1 MVWNCV
7 PVQISQRSPS
17 ILTAQL
23 SGSIGACARYGN
35 SYSETSLVLAP
46 GSAVSTLPFS
56 MNTAPVVLAW
66 AWNSAICLAVS
77 MPPPSGGVHS
87 ILSASRPS
95 LAAQKCLATTATPV
109 PVGTT
114 FSTPGTLSA
123 ALGSNLASLAPN
135 AGGRATT
142 AVRRPGNWTSIP
154 NWALPVIFSGVSS
167 RRTLVP
173 ISFQSLGSLSWTVL
187 GGASFI
193 AASATLP
200 NDS

>member
-1 MVWNCV
+1 
-7 PVQISQRSPS
+7 
-17 ILTAQL
+17 
-23 SGSIGACARYGN
+23 
-35 SYSETSLVLAP
+35 
-46 GSAVSTLPFS
+46 
-56 MNTAPVVLAW
+56 
-66 AWNSAICLAVS
+66 
-77 MPPPSGGVHS
+77 
-87 ILSASRPS
+87 
-95 LAAQKCLATTATPV
+95 LAAQKLLATTATPL

-142 AVRRPGNWTSIP
+142 AVRSPGNWTSIP
-154 NWALPVIFSGVSS
+154 NCALPVIFSGVSS

-193 AASATLP
+193 ASSATLP
-200 NDS
+200 NDSWSLPWLSTPLATRMLDAGTFQRAAAARTSMSRATAPTVR